1 MLPLKSV
8 DCRTTSKLSV
18 PDTIRFLTYLVLGE
32 PRLDVLD
39 HFQTLVNQHGVLT
52 CTIATVETTYWLAQA
67 RHSSRSLGTAH
78 TGLSISLPRVCIMWA
93 HGSTTPEPHGGC
105 KETQ

>member
-52 CTIATVETTYWLAQA
+52 CTTATV
-67 RHSSRSLGTAH
+67 
-78 TGLSISLPRVCIMWA
+78 
-93 HGSTTPEPHGGC
+93 
-105 KETQ
+105 